1 MYEIEKIK
9 NKIIHGDVLKELEK
23 IPGESIDCIITSPP
37 YYGLRDYGVTGQ
49 IGLEKTL
56 DGYLQK
62 MLAVTK
68 ELKRVL
74 KKEGTLWLNHGDSYA
89 GGGGGN
95 YGYGLSSLQGG
106 SHPTN
111 KKNRK
116 EYLESNGV
124 LAKCMELQN
133 YRLVIRMI
141 DEQGWILRNTIIWHK
156 PNCMPSSVKDRF
168 TVDYEPLFFFSKSKK
183 YFFEPQYEPYAPAS
197 DVRYR
202 QALRAGRSYAAKEPY
217 KNNTPYSHIKKQD
230 LTGNPTYTG
239 FNARWKEKQYKRGQ
253 GSVVSRGNDADGLL
267 VGGHNPEGRNKR
279 SVWRIPTQPFPEAH
293 FATFPEALI
302 ETPIKAGCP
311 EFICT
316 KCGVARQKVYSSQG
330 NWNERKEKYG
340 AIGGAMQS
348 GSGQQVG
355 KGWSHDVTPTREYK
369 GLSDCG
375 CGAPFR
381 AGVVLDCFFGSGTVG
396 LVALKLNRNFIGIEL
411 NEKYIKIAEDR
422 LRPFRNK
429 LFN

>member
-1 MYEIEKIK
+1 M
-9 NKIIHGDVLKELEK
+9 LL
-23 IPGESIDCIITSPP
+23 ITAEF
-37 YYGLRDYGVTGQ
+37 R
-49 IGLEKTL
+49 
-56 DGYLQK
+56 
-62 MLAVTK
+62 
-68 ELKRVL
+68 RVL
-74 KKEGTLWLNHGDSYA
+74 KSTGTLWWNHGDSY
-89 GGGGGN
+89 GGSGMGVGSKIKKESFQHN
-95 YGYGLSSLQGG
+95 KRPATERGYEKCLSLQA
-106 SHPTN
+106 H
-111 KKNRK
+111 R
-116 EYLESNGV
+116 
-124 LAKCMELQN
+124 LA
-133 YRLVIRMI
+133 IRMI
-141 DEQGWILRNTIIWHK
+141 DEQGWILRNTIIWNK
-156 PNCMPSSVKDRF
+156 PNCMPSSAKDRF
-168 TVDYEPLFFFSKSKK
+168 TVDYEPIFFFSKSKK
-183 YFFEPQYEPYAPAS
+183 YFFEPQYEPSIWYKKDKRAITGGITKSGKSITQQGNQYAINKS
-197 DVRYR
+197 
-202 QALRAGRSYAAKEPY
+202 GS
-217 KNNTPYSHIKKQD
+217 
-230 LTGNPTYTG
+230 
-239 FNARWKEKQYKRGQ
+239 FN
-253 GSVVSRGNDADGLL
+253 
-267 VGGHNPEGRNKR
+267 HNSPGERNKR

>member
-168 TVDYEPLFFFSKSKK
+168 TVDYEPLFFFSKSSSNPESKTSTSHH
-183 YFFEPQYEPYAPAS
+183 FSQ
-197 DVRYR
+197 YR
-202 QALRAGRSYAAKEPY
+202 QAP
-217 KNNTPYSHIKKQD
+217 
-230 LTGNPTYTG
+230 
-239 FNARWKEKQYKRGQ
+239 
-253 GSVVSRGNDADGLL
+253 
-267 VGGHNPEGRNKR
+267 
-279 SVWRIPTQPFPEAH
+279 
-293 FATFPEALI
+293 
-302 ETPIKAGCP
+302 C
-311 EFICT
+311 
-316 KCGVARQKVYSSQG
+316 SS
-330 NWNERKEKYG
+330 
-340 AIGGAMQS
+340 
-348 GSGQQVG
+348 
-355 KGWSHDVTPTREYK
+355 
-369 GLSDCG
+369 
-375 CGAPFR
+375 
-381 AGVVLDCFFGSGTVG
+381 
-396 LVALKLNRNFIGIEL
+396 
-411 NEKYIKIAEDR
+411 
-422 LRPFRNK
+422 
-429 LFN
+429 